1 MSKPVLI
8 ITEENS
14 RGTWALCRAAC
25 DALKAAGQEPDSNRL
40 ISALT
45 QIHIG
50 ATEEQVLELVERFV
64 NLETEAK
71 AMAKTRAQSKMPK
84 VDLVKASELAL
95 EYKTDAEKTEAYIT
109 DLAVTNDPQ
118 YEAAA
123 SMCADVMRQAKEI
136 DEKRVSFVDPLNQV
150 VKNLNAF
157 FKAPLAHLDKCEE
170 ILKKKLGSYVSGE
183 SKKRDQ
189 LLIEAGKADDT
200 GLSEELIEQA
210 EAHIPPKLAGVS
222 MRTTWKGEVIDA
234 SKIPREY
241 LTPDLKA
248 LSAMTK
254 AKAGDPGIPGWK
266 ATPTTKPAI
275 TVSEVKS

>member
-14 RGTWALCRAAC
+14 RSMWALCRAAC
-25 DALKAAGQEPDSNRL
+25 DVLKAAGQEPDSNRMTSML
-40 ISALT
+40 I
-45 QIHIG
+45 QIHLG
-50 ATEEQVLELVERFV
+50 ATEEQVLELIGRFV

-109 DLAVTNDPQ
+109 DLAVASDKQ
-118 YEAAA
+118 YAAAA

-136 DEKRVSFVDPLNQV
+136 DEKRVSFVGPLNEV

-157 FKAPLAHLDKCEE
+157 FKAPLEHLDKCEE
-170 ILKKKLGSYVSGE
+170 ILKKKLGAYVSGE
-183 SKKRDQ
+183 AKKRNQ
-189 LLIEAGKADDT
+189 LLIESGKADNEAYA
-200 GLSEELIEQA
+200 EELIERA
-210 EAHIPPKLAGVS
+210 EAHMPPKLAGVS
-222 MRTTWKGEVIDA
+222 MRTTWKGEVVDA
-234 SKIPREY
+234 SKIPAAY
-241 LTPDLKA
+241 LIPDLKA
-248 LSAMTK
+248 LNAMTK
-254 AKAGDPGIPGWK
+254 AKAGDPGIDGWK